1 MKDKPNQGKP
11 AHGKPTDAGGQWPT
25 THVHQ
30 KPPLMPGRRCT
41 WRSYLTAYEAHQI
54 AECRTGRYRVHVG
67 SQVYKWLSSLTGCDG
82 NTWGREIGGV
92 WEADNG
98 LWSILGTPLDEA
110 IGAAEGDAPIPGE
123 RPICDCGETRGTY
136 YTPQPILDRM
146 LRQVRDDDGQ
156 PEPPAGPMDSDLT
169 MGGPDQ

>member
-1 MKDKPNQGKP
+1 MTSEPNLGKP
-11 AHGKPTDAGGQWPT
+11 VHGKPTDAGANWPKT
-25 THVHQ
+25 FVQ
-30 KPPLMPGRRCT
+30 PKPPAMPGRRCT

-54 AECRTGRYRVHVG
+54 AECLYGRYRVFAGQHVDYFLQG
-67 SQVYKWLSSLTGCDG
+67 IANDDG

-92 WEADNG
+92 WAADNG

-110 IGAAEGDAPIPGE
+110 IGAVEGDAPIPGE
-123 RPICDCGETRGTY
+123 RPICDCGETRGTC
-136 YTPQPILDRM
+136 YTPQPILDRV

-156 PEPPAGPMDSDLT
+156 PEPPAGPLDSDLT